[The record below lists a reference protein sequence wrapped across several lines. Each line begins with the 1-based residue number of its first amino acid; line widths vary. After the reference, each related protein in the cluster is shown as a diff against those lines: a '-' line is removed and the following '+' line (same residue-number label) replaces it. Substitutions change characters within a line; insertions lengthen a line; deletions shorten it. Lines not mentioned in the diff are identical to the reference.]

1 MNTVNEDRFVQ
12 MICSHLD
19 TSIEHLDPALEKR
32 LHRIREA
39 ALLPQSV
46 AVAEDH
52 ANTVLMHNVRDSLQR
67 DPPLPADIQAQLDIV
82 RKLAVAKM
90 QQRDSN
96 VFRALHSRIRY
107 GISSLLDMSQLARPA
122 NMLATACV
130 LVTVVSLS
138 YVSLRPAGTI
148 PLDDEIA
155 LIASADD
162 FELYENLD
170 FYLWLAEN
178 GIPN

>member
-1 MNTVNEDRFVQ
+1 MNTFNEDRFVQ
-12 MICSHLD
+12 VICSHLD
-19 TSIEHLDPALEKR
+19 ASIEHLDPALEAR
-32 LHRIREA
+32 LHLMRKA
-39 ALLPQSV
+39 ALSPQSV
-46 AVAEDH
+46 AVAKDH
-52 ANTVLMHNVRDSLQR
+52 ASTIMVHTVRDSLQR
-67 DPPLPADIQAQLDIV
+67 NPPLPADITAQLDSA

-90 QQRDSN
+90 QQRNSN
-96 VFRALHSRIRY
+96 VFRVLQSRIRY

-138 YVSLRPAGTI
+138 YVSLRPAGSVS
-148 PLDDEIA
+148 LDDEIV
-155 LIASADD
+155 LIASAED
-162 FELYENLD
+162 FELVENLD